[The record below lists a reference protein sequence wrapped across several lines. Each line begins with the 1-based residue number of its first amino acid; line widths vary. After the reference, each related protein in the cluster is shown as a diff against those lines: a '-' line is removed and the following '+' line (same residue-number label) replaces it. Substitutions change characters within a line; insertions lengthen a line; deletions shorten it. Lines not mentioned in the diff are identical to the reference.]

1 MAYTELKKVFDGDVE
16 VNYLKV
22 LDELQGMVLSVSKKF
37 DINLDADKLDEL
49 RAMLFQSVWS
59 LPRPIAPNIGFK
71 HCFSK
76 AKRFIY
82 ALMDERDKQ
91 VPLDLGISEDITH
104 PEDVLTR
111 VKSHIDRDCFEF
123 EFVDQVEEHL
133 QGLLLH
139 PKIKNYLV
147 SFFSTERDWLY
158 DVAIS
163 NTVLGSVV
171 KSALFRNRFYATY
184 TKNFNDALR
193 SHELFDEGLEFMSP
207 REKEILLGGIM
218 VKLNKKHRFKI
229 TQIILPQYIL
239 MGDLFLVMTALF
251 GNKILMMPDR
261 DGTDIKGLL
270 ADVPV
275 YSFLERQQER
285 GESLDSAIQSGIKRF
300 GNGYRPEFNKT
311 RSFQCCWTR
320 VRGILD
326 DYEQFAK
333 GCVRRFD
340 RELRGIKSE

>member
-1 MAYTELKKVFDGDVE
+1 MAYTELKKVFE
-16 VNYLKV
+16 CEKEINYLKV
-22 LDELQGMVLSVSKKF
+22 LDELQGMILSVSKKF
-37 DINLDADKLDEL
+37 DVNLDADKLEEL

-59 LPRPIAPNIGFK
+59 LPRPISPNIGFT

-82 ALMDERDKQ
+82 SLIDERDPLNATVDADVNLMDEN
-91 VPLDLGISEDITH
+91 PSL
-104 PEDVLTR
+104 
-111 VKSHIDRDCFEF
+111 VKSKLDRDCFEF

-133 QGLLLH
+133 RGLLLH
-139 PKIKNYLV
+139 PRIKDYLI
-147 SFFSTERDWLY
+147 SFLSTERNWVY
-158 DVAIS
+158 EVALS
-163 NTVLGSVV
+163 DTLLGSVI

-184 TKNFNDALR
+184 MKNFNDALR
-193 SHELFDEGLEFMSP
+193 SHELFDEGLEFLSQ

-218 VKLNKKHRFKI
+218 VKLNKRSRIKI

-261 DGTDIKGLL
+261 GGADIKSLL

-275 YSFLERQQER
+275 YCFLEKHVGL

-300 GNGYRPEFNKT
+300 GNEYRPEFNKT
-311 RSFQCCWTR
+311 RSFQSCWGR
-320 VRGILD
+320 VRGMLD
-326 DYEQFAK
+326 DYEQFSR

-340 RELRGIKSE
+340 RELRGIKSERR